1 MIPNLNIEV
10 WDKDGSL
17 SDGFSSDDILGS
29 VKIDLFDYEYIKK
42 RKNLEQKLKNIE
54 EDISQ
59 AVKDGNS

>member
-42 RKNLEQKLKNIE
+42 RKNLE
-54 EDISQ
+54 
-59 AVKDGNS
+59 